1 MTFSEE
7 KEISVGVHNVQA
19 DRSILSCEL
28 IEASEKG
35 MLKENLK
42 KFIPELEEDSNP
54 ILHDIEL
61 QITASCGD

>member
-1 MTFSEE
+1 M
-7 KEISVGVHNVQA
+7 QA
-19 DRSILSCEL
+19 DRSILSFQTLEASEL